1 MTTMKI
7 KRKRMTQIRPILD
20 LHFDYWLLLAIA
32 GLIIVGLLT
41 VYSTTFDIGLMWK
54 EDSAYYIQRQLMAL
68 ILGVVGFMVVMSF
81 DYHFFRRLSVLIF
94 VVALVSIIATLLF
107 GERTLGAQRGLLG
120 GSYQPAEAAKLAT
133 ILYIAHWLSSKGDRI
148 KMVTYGLVPF
158 SIIVGFV
165 CGLIVQEPDLSTAAL
180 IAMVSFTLFFV
191 AGADWRQFLLAMI
204 IGGVV
209 FAALV
214 AFFPHATARWEM
226 YKNALANPVEAGYQ
240 VEQTL
245 AALGRG
251 GLFGVGPGNSTQKF
265 IPLPAAHTDGAFAII
280 GEEFG
285 LVGSIGVMALMAL
298 LVWRGLV
305 AAARARDGY
314 GALLA
319 IGITSWLGYQTLL
332 NIAVITA
339 VIPFTGIPLPF
350 ISYGGSAF
358 AVSIVGAGIL
368 LNISR
373 DAGLPMRPQPQAQR
387 QQPSPLGN
395 RG

>member
-1 MTTMKI
+1 MATMKI
-7 KRKRMTQIRPILD
+7 KRKRVDQIRPKLS
-20 LHFDYWLLLAIA
+20 LHFDYWLLLAIG
-32 GLIIVGLLT
+32 GLLIVGLLT
-41 VYSTTFDIGLMWK
+41 VYSTTFDIGLRWK
-54 EDSAYYIQRQLMAL
+54 GNSTYYIERQFMAL
-68 ILGVVGFMVVMSF
+68 FLGLTGFVVVMSF
-81 DYHFFRRLSVLIF
+81 DYHFFRRFSVIIF
-94 VVALVSIIATLLF
+94 LVALASIVATLLF
-107 GERTLGAQRGLLG
+107 GEATLGAQRGLLG

-158 SIIVGFV
+158 SIIVGIV

-191 AGADWRQFLLAMI
+191 AGADWRQFLLAI
-204 IGGVV
+204 VIGGIV

-214 AFFPHATARWEM
+214 AFFPHATVRWEM
-226 YKNALANPVEAGYQ
+226 YKDALSNPVEAGYQ
-240 VEQTL
+240 IEQTL

-251 GLFGVGPGNSTQKF
+251 GIFGVGPGNSTQKF

-285 LVGSIGVMALMAL
+285 LVGSLGVMALMGL
-298 LVWRGLV
+298 LIWRGLL
-305 AAARARDGY
+305 AASRARDGY

-319 IGITSWLGYQTLL
+319 IGITCWLGYQALL

-373 DAGLPMRPQPQAQR
+373 DSGLAKRPQPKTKR
-387 QQPSPLGN
+387 QPQLS
-395 RG
+395 

>member
-1 MTTMKI
+1 MATMKI
-7 KRKRMTQIRPILD
+7 KRKSLDQIRPKLT
-20 LHFDYWLLLAIA
+20 LQFDYWLLLAIA
-32 GLIIVGLLT
+32 GMVVIGLLT
-41 VYSTTFDIGLMWK
+41 VYSTTFDIGLRWK
-54 EDSAYYIQRQLMAL
+54 GNSTYYIERQFMAL
-68 ILGVVGFMVVMSF
+68 FLGLTGFVIVMSF
-81 DYHFFRRLSVLIF
+81 DYHFFRRFSVVIF
-94 VVALVSIIATLLF
+94 LGALAGIVVTLMF
-107 GERTLGAQRGLLG
+107 GESILGAQRGLLG
-120 GSYQPAEAAKLAT
+120 GSYQPAEVAKLAT

-158 SIIVGFV
+158 SIIVGVV
-165 CGLIVQEPDLSTAAL
+165 CGLIVQEPDLSTAML

-191 AGADWRQFLLAMI
+191 AGADWRQFLLAVI
-204 IGGVV
+204 IGGIV

-214 AFFPHATARWEM
+214 AFFPHASARWEL
-226 YKNALANPVEAGYQ
+226 YIEALNNPVEAGYQ
-240 VEQTL
+240 IEQTL

-251 GLFGVGPGNSTQKF
+251 GIFGVGPGNSTQKF

-280 GEEFG
+280 AEEFG
-285 LVGSIGVMALMAL
+285 LVGSLAVMAILGL
-298 LVWRGLV
+298 LIWRGLL
-305 AAARARDGY
+305 AATRARDGY

-319 IGITSWLGYQTLL
+319 IGITCWIGYQALL

-373 DAGLPMRPQPQAQR
+373 DANLAKRPQPKTKRKKQ
-387 QQPSPLGN
+387 LG
-395 RG
+395 